1 MCNGKLRASLRDC
14 DRYTHGTDLFHAPTA
29 SRHDFRLVSAAFT
42 HVVLARQPLVQGGI
56 LQQQL
61 NICRKVG
68 HDHSTSDPNTGVLE
82 VRRSLSD
89 L

>member
-1 MCNGKLRASLRDC
+1 
-14 DRYTHGTDLFHAPTA
+14 
-29 SRHDFRLVSAAFT
+29 
-42 HVVLARQPLVQGGI
+42 